1 MSYESEQLRE
11 TTLIVDSE
19 LRKGGIGDF
28 GGDLPS
34 RLSQQIPEHSGAPL
48 HFRQR
53 RIIRIDQAG
62 RHRFTLQSI
71 DRSINPISSVQKWAS
86 SPNLDAAK
94 KGESPVKP

>member
-1 MSYESEQLRE
+1 
-11 TTLIVDSE
+11 

-28 GGDLPS
+28 GGDLPT

-94 KGESPVKP
+94 KGKSPVKP